1 MLPFVVAS
9 CATTPSDTDEIAQ
22 AVNGGKALLSLTHS
36 NAALL
41 QTSDT
46 AWSLAKTG
54 LLDQT
59 HSTVTWTITA
69 TQGATS
75 GATLIADGDIGVE
88 NDGNGAATIGNIV
101 VNLQTKAHGD
111 WVTQASD
118 IADATHG
125 DAATHAN
132 VAANASTEHHTSFS
146 ESSASGALAFM
157 NARTDTVF
165 SLVPE
170 VSVPA
175 HTKIRLLFSARF
187 DNTVLHLAPGTK
199 AHVEAIVTFGNAA
212 GGQAQTDDNVDING
226 NGVIDPDEAKVRSV
240 NTEIDKQVPAV
251 SAANTTVTLG
261 DAASSITTT
270 GTVTLG
276 TPTIT
281 LGATTGKVVVSY
293 APGASGGTV
302 TNCATATGVGVTDD
316 VGDNTLILVAPV
328 ELQACNTQTIG
339 AVCTPGAPGCGWSD
353 GDVVTYNQSDWGDP
367 TNDAGKLMNDDF
379 DSVYAS
385 AGGVFEIGEPLFIV
399 FTGEVDLAE
408 YLPASGAPGVLDSDL
423 VNPSSSSSGLYGGE
437 VAALK
442 LNIDFTDAKLVAGTS
457 GLAFGDLTL
466 CGLAQTAINGMSV
479 RSFAAVANAVLG
491 GDPTAVIGVADAE
504 TLASSINDAF
514 DAGSVDTFGQAHI
527 VAGSCL

>member
-1 MLPFVVAS
+1 MLPFVVAA
-9 CATTPSDTDEIAQ
+9 CATAPSETDEIAQ
-22 AVNGGKALLSLTHS
+22 AVSGGKALLSMTHS

-46 AWSLAKTG
+46 AWSLEKTG

-69 TQGATS
+69 TQGMTS
-75 GATLIADGDIGVE
+75 GGTLIADGDIGVE

-101 VNLQTKAHGD
+101 VNLQTKVHGD
-111 WVTQASD
+111 WVTQSSD

-132 VAANASTEHHTSFS
+132 VVANASTEHHTSFT
-146 ESSASGALAFM
+146 ENSASGALAFM

-199 AHVEAIVTFGNAA
+199 AHIEAIVTFGNAA

-240 NTEIDKQVPAV
+240 NTEIDKQVPSV
-251 SAANTTVTLG
+251 TAANTSVKLA
-261 DAASSITTT
+261 DAASNISTT

-281 LGATTGKVVVSY
+281 LGAKTGTVTVSY
-293 APGASGGTV
+293 APGASGGTI
-302 TNCATATGVGVTDD
+302 TNCATAAGTGVSDD
-316 VGDNTLILVAPV
+316 VGDNTLTLVAPV
-328 ELQACNTQTIG
+328 QLQACNTQTVG

-353 GDVVTYNQSDWGDP
+353 GDLTSYDQAEWGDSGAP
-367 TNDAGKLMNDDF
+367 AGVLLADDYGA
-379 DSVYAS
+379 VYAS
-385 AGGVFEIGEPLFIV
+385 VGDLFVIGGAFFME
-399 FTGEVDLAE
+399 FTSGLDLGD
-408 YLPASGAPGVLDSDL
+408 YLPASGGVGPLDTDL
-423 VNPSSSSSGLYGGE
+423 ANPTTTSSGIYGGE
-437 VAALK
+437 VAGLK
-442 LNIDFTDAKLVAGTS
+442 LNIDFSDARLLPAS
-457 GLAFGDLTL
+457 SSLRFGDLTL
-466 CGLAQTAINGMSV
+466 CAMTATALDGLTVRQFLAINDNLLGGGSDV
-479 RSFAAVANAVLG
+479 IDIVDADVVLASLNNAFDDGNASSFAQQHL
-491 GDPTAVIGVADAE
+491 I
-504 TLASSINDAF
+504 S
-514 DAGSVDTFGQAHI
+514 
-527 VAGSCL
+527 GSCP